1 MYFRIK
7 DDFITLAQ
15 LLKVCDVVDSGGAVK
30 AYLASQE
37 IEVNGQPE
45 NRRGKKLKVGDVVSL
60 PGLTIYIE

>member
-1 MYFRIK
+1 MYFRVK
-7 DDFITLAQ
+7 DGFITLAQ

-45 NRRGKKLKVGDVVSL
+45 NRRGKKLKPGDVVSL
-60 PGLTIYIE
+60 PGLTIHIE